1 MAATETASSSAA
13 NATPAAAIINGI
25 GNVINGISNFVLG
38 SKALDNQAIA
48 EKDQY
53 NIIQTQNRG
62 QFSLMGWSNLSKQTS
77 TDSATGFT
85 IIGALAVIVVIML
98 ITKRK

>member
-1 MAATETASSSAA
+1 MDPATIAAISSAA
-13 NATPAAAIINGI
+13 QGLINGI
-25 GNVINGISNFVLG
+25 GNIFLG
-38 SKALDNQAIA
+38 NKALNNQATA
-48 EKDQY
+48 EQNRY
-53 NIIQTQNRG
+53 NTENTNLRG